1 MSTHDSLENEK
12 RKMKHIVIENPRPH
26 VLTIRLDRAKALNA
40 LSKSLLVEVADVLRS
55 AEHNEEVRC
64 VILTGND
71 RAFSAGADIKEMP
84 EGGIPMWGE
93 KNRLQSWKTI
103 GNFSKPLIAAVNG
116 WALGGGC
123 ELATLC
129 DIVVAGENA
138 RFGTPEVRIAAF
150 AGDGGTQY
158 IPRIIGRT
166 RAMYMQLTGEPIDAS
181 TACAWGLA
189 VEVTPVE
196 KTVERAIEIAATIA
210 KWSPIAT
217 RMIKEEIRMNERMP
231 LDESLSLERKL
242 LLWQTEDHD
251 EGIAAFMEKREPR
264 FTGR

>member
-1 MSTHDSLENEK
+1 ME
-12 RKMKHIVIENPRPH
+12 HIVVEQSLPF
-26 VLTIRLDRAKALNA
+26 VMTIRLNRDKALNA
-40 LSKSLLVEVADVLRS
+40 LSISLLVEVADAIKE
-55 AEHNEEVRC
+55 AEANDEIRC
-64 VILTGND
+64 VVLTGSE
-71 RAFSAGADIKEMP
+71 RAFSSGADIKEMP
-84 EGGIPMWGE
+84 ESGIPMFAE
-93 KNRLQSWKTI
+93 RNRLLSWKTI
-103 GNFSKPLIAAVNG
+103 DSFKKPLIAAVNG

-123 ELATLC
+123 ELVTLC
-129 DIVVAGENA
+129 DIVIAGENA
-138 RFGTPEVRIAAF
+138 KFGTPEVKIAAF
-150 AGDGGTQY
+150 SGDGGTQR

-166 RAMYMQLTGEPIDAS
+166 RAMYMQLTGEPIDAI

-196 KTVERAIEIAATIA
+196 ETVERAVEIAATIA

-217 RMIKEEIRMNERMP
+217 QMIKEEIRMNEKMP

>member
-1 MSTHDSLENEK
+1 MKLIVVEK
-12 RKMKHIVIENPRPH
+12 PRPFI
-26 VLTIRLDRAKALNA
+26 LTIRLDRPKALNA
-40 LSKSLLVEVADVLRS
+40 LSKLLLVEVADVLKA
-55 AEHNEEVRC
+55 AEDDEEVRC
-64 VILTGND
+64 VVLTGNE

-93 KNRLQSWKTI
+93 KGRLQSWRTI
-103 GNFSKPLIAAVNG
+103 DNFSKPLIAAVNG

-123 ELATLC
+123 ELVTLC

-138 RFGTPEVRIAAF
+138 RFGTPEVKIAAF
-150 AGDGGTQY
+150 AGDGGTQR

-166 RAMYMQLTGEPIDAS
+166 RAMLMQLTGDPIDAR

-196 KTVERAIEIAATIA
+196 KTVDRAIEIAETIA
-210 KWSPIAT
+210 QWSPIAT
-217 RMIKEEIRMNERMP
+217 RMIKEEIRMNETMP

-251 EGIAAFMEKREPR
+251 EGIAAFIEKREPR
-264 FTGR
+264 FKGR

>member
-1 MSTHDSLENEK
+1 
-12 RKMKHIVIENPRPH
+12 MKYIVIEKPHPH
-26 VLTIRLDRAKALNA
+26 VMMIRLNRGEALNA
-40 LSKSLLVEVADVLRS
+40 LSKSLLVEVADAIREAKANVDI
-55 AEHNEEVRC
+55 RC
-64 VILTGND
+64 VVLTGD
-71 RAFSAGADIKEMP
+71 ERAFSAGADIKEMP
-84 EGGIPMWGE
+84 EGGIPMFAE
-93 KNRLQSWKTI
+93 RHRLLSWKAI
-103 GNFSKPLIAAVNG
+103 ESFEKPLIAAVNG

-123 ELATLC
+123 ELVTLC

-138 RFGTPEVRIAAF
+138 RFGTPEVKIAAF
-150 AGDGGTQY
+150 AGDGGTQR

-166 RAMYMQLTGEPIDAS
+166 RAMYMQLTGESIDAK

-189 VEVTPVE
+189 VEVTPVG

-217 RMIKEEIRMNERMP
+217 QMIKEEIRMNEKMP

-251 EGIAAFMEKREPR
+251 EGIAAFIEKREPH

>member
-1 MSTHDSLENEK
+1 ME
-12 RKMKHIVIENPRPH
+12 HIIVEQSQPF
-26 VLTIRLDRAKALNA
+26 VMTIRLNRDKARNA
-40 LSKSLLVEVADVLRS
+40 LSIALLVEVADAIRE
-55 AEHNEEVRC
+55 AEANDDIRC
-64 VILTGND
+64 VVLTGNK

-84 EGGIPMWGE
+84 EGGIPMFAE
-93 KNRLQSWKTI
+93 RNRLLSWKTI
-103 GNFSKPLIAAVNG
+103 DAFKKPIIAAVNG

-123 ELATLC
+123 ELVTLC

-138 RFGTPEVRIAAF
+138 QFGTPEVKIAAF
-150 AGDGGTQY
+150 SGDGGTQR

-166 RAMYMQLTGEPIDAS
+166 RAMYMQLTGEPIDAN

-217 RMIKEEIRMNERMP
+217 QMIKEEIRMNEKMP

-251 EGIAAFMEKREPR
+251 EGIAAFVEKREPR